1 VTEAEQVMGI
11 GRRVGRGRN
20 ATARSWSSQSSA
32 NLISDLM
39 TRSSSSSELG
49 LATAADK
56 KGIEFAAAA
65 ADPYLDKVESIN
77 LGRRE
82 Y

>member
-1 VTEAEQVMGI
+1 
-11 GRRVGRGRN
+11 
-20 ATARSWSSQSSA
+20 
-32 NLISDLM
+32 LISDLM

-49 LATAADK
+49 LAAAADE

-65 ADPYLDKVESIN
+65 EDPYLDKVESIN